1 MRRVMVLLITC
12 LFLLSSLAGCNKS
25 EEKTNIQTNQN
36 NKSSIQKN
44 DKTTEVENLQDSN
57 NKMGRYMEKNVELPE
72 LKKDET
78 LFTILENSAHQ
89 IELYTREK
97 SRYYRYTLEKDMT
110 WKGSEAGWLNNGKL
124 TGQNTELGSI
134 CLGQDGNYYAV
145 YTVYS
150 KDTRSHII
158 KSSDRGKTA
167 HEIDIPYL
175 NKEQTKKDYKFYP
188 TIQTI
193 QVLKNGNMVLFELQS
208 SDSLQVLSP
217 EGEKLDKVSITNG
230 DYEANYVV
238 YGNDILAAADDNK
251 SIIVYNTVTKQIDR
265 TINYEVKLHS
275 RAFAVKEDGTVLA
288 GDSTGIHRIQKDG
301 TLWET
306 PVDGVLNS
314 MSMPTM
320 YFRGLFVKEG
330 GQEEYYAS
338 YASDDGIQLL
348 HYVYDKD
355 VSAVPAHEITVY
367 SLQENKTIRQAISMF
382 QSKNADI
389 KVNYTVAMGEEGGS
403 VSDYIRALN
412 TELLAGNGADI
423 LLMDG
428 LPVTSYLEKGVL
440 TDYSDVI
447 TKLEKSGE
455 LLPNITKS
463 YEKDGKVYQM
473 PLRFGVPVILGDTGA
488 LSNIKNL
495 DAVIG
500 YVQKN
505 TRLPYISSIT
515 YKEILQNYLALYS
528 RELFKN
534 GLLNQQQLEAFLV
547 KLKKLADNSKAKEQ
561 DEEND
566 VSDADSDFINSN
578 KLFRSR
584 SLGIVNHKYV
594 CELDQINDFS
604 DLMIPEA
611 ILKEQKDMDYTT
623 INQMFLPKGMVGL
636 NHASK
641 EPDIAKQFISYLYS
655 QEVQNVNL
663 YDGFPVNIK
672 SLQKWKAKEE
682 ESTLCGS
689 DNEGNEVSGGWPSK
703 EKRGVFMEMIN
714 ELTIPIEINQVV
726 NSIIIKEAVPFF
738 TGKIGAQQAAAAAN
752 NKINTYL
759 NE

>member
-1 MRRVMVLLITC
+1 MALLLTC
-12 LFLLSSLAGCNKS
+12 LLLLSSLAGCNKS
-25 EEKTNIQTNQN
+25 EEQTNIQTNKN

-44 DKTTEVENLQDSN
+44 DKTAKIDNLQDGSK
-57 NKMGRYMEKNVELPE
+57 KMGRYMEKKVEFPDF
-72 LKKDET
+72 KKDEMA
-78 LFTILENSAHQ
+78 LTILENSSYQ
-89 IELYTREK
+89 IELYTRGK
-97 SRYYRYTLEKDMT
+97 GKYFRYTLEKDMT
-110 WKGSEAGWLNNGKL
+110 WKSSEPGWLNDGKL
-124 TGQNTELGSI
+124 TGRNKELDSI
-134 CLGQDGNYYAV
+134 CFGQDGNYYAV
-145 YTVYS
+145 YTVYD
-150 KDTRSHII
+150 KDSISHII
-158 KSSDRGKTA
+158 KSTDGGKTA
-167 HEIDIPYL
+167 QEIDIPYL
-175 NKEQTKKDYKFYP
+175 KKEQTKRDYKFYP

-193 QVLKNGNMVLFELQS
+193 KVLKDGNLVLFEIQS
-208 SDSLQVLSP
+208 SNLLQIFSP
-217 EGEKLDKVSITNG
+217 EGEKLDKVSISNE
-230 DYEANYVV
+230 DYEANYMV
-238 YGNDILAAADDNK
+238 YGNDIIAAADDNK
-251 SIIVYNTVTKQIDR
+251 SIMIYNTVTKQVDR
-265 TINYEVKLHS
+265 TIDYEVKSHS
-275 RAFAVKEDGTVLA
+275 RSFAVKEDGTVLV
-288 GDSTGIHRIQKDG
+288 GDSSGIHRIRKNG

-314 MSMPTM
+314 MSMPTI

-330 GQEEYYAS
+330 GQEEYFAS
-338 YASDDGIQLL
+338 YTSNDDSFQLL

-428 LPVTSYLEKGVL
+428 LPVASYLEKGVL
-440 TDYSDVI
+440 TDYCDVI
-447 TKLEKSGE
+447 TQLAKSGE
-455 LLPNITKS
+455 LLPNITKN

-473 PLRFGVPVILGDTGA
+473 PLRFGLPVILGDTGA
-488 LSNIKNL
+488 LSNVKSM

-505 TRLPYISSIT
+505 TRLPYTSSIT

-528 RELFKN
+528 GELFKN
-534 GLLNQQQLEAFLV
+534 GLLDQQQLEAFLE

-566 VSDADSDFINSN
+566 ASDADSDFINSN

-594 CELDQINDFS
+594 CELDQINGFT
-604 DLMIPEA
+604 DLMIPEG
-611 ILKEQKDMDYTT
+611 ILKKQKDMDYTT

-655 QEVQNVNL
+655 QEVQDVNL
-663 YDGFPVNIK
+663 YDGFPVNLK
-672 SLQKWKAKEE
+672 SLQKWNVKEE
-682 ESTLCGS
+682 EGIFSGG
-689 DNEGNEVSGGWPSK
+689 DNEGNEVSGGWPSI
-703 EKRGVFMEMIN
+703 EKREAFMEKIN
-714 ELTIPIEINQVV
+714 GLTVPIEINQIVD
-726 NSIIIKEAVPFF
+726 SIIIKEAIPFF
-738 TGKIGAQQAAAAAN
+738 AGKISAQQAAAAAN

-759 NE
+759 SE